1 MNAPFVRSAYNY
13 DRDAASDES
22 GLRCDDP
29 SLAQQQFK
37 DECDINT
44 IMERFGQTG
53 QLPDVRMPQYGDF
66 TGVQDYHSAMNAVV
80 EAQESFLA
88 LPAYVRARFE
98 NDPGQFVDFCLAEDT
113 PEHRAEAVRLG
124 LVSPSPTPAGGAA
137 EAAAQSST

>member
-1 MNAPFVRSAYNY
+1 MKLRSEFSY
-13 DRDAASDES
+13 DADLVSFET
-22 GLRCDDP
+22 GLQCDDL
-29 SLAQQQFK
+29 SLAQQHFK
-37 DECDINT
+37 EECDINT

-80 EAQESFLA
+80 EAQESFMA
-88 LPAYVRARFE
+88 LPAHVRARFD

-124 LVSPSPTPAGGAA
+124 LVSPSPTPVGGAA